1 MSDVILHVKDLVLGS
16 KAKHPEAV
24 TLEQAVVQIM
34 RDSLRLEVNEKV
46 TSNYTGG
53 FNGDPLYK
61 DSKNINIQ
69 LFADIDDQSYK
80 IDEIDFEVE

>member
-1 MSDVILHVKDLVLGS
+1 MSDIILKVKDLIVGANNSSEGVTLQ
-16 KAKHPEAV
+16 EAV
-24 TLEQAVVQIM
+24 VAIM

>member
-1 MSDVILHVKDLVLGS
+1 MSDIILKVKDLIVGANNNSEGVTLQ
-16 KAKHPEAV
+16 EAV
-24 TLEQAVVQIM
+24 VAIM